1 VNINIIYFIGDM
13 AMGSLLRCAGYVL
26 VEYMGYKG
34 LREKGGTL
42 GYMDIF
48 DINTDISNMDTD
60 ILKTDIFSNM
70 NSVGTDIV
78 KKRTKMS
85 EILDRKFENISVSF
99 CALCSM
105 IKGAFIYI
113 FFRSFLE
120 IFIHIYPL
128 SSNPHPLSFI
138 P

>member
-1 VNINIIYFIGDM
+1 VNVNIINFTGDM

-42 GYMDIF
+42 GYTDIF
-48 DINTDISNMDTD
+48 DINTDISNMNTD
-60 ILKTDIFSNM
+60 ISNKDIFSNM
-70 NSVGTDIV
+70 NSRSTDII

-113 FFRSFLE
+113 FFRSFLDTF
-120 IFIHIYPL
+120 IFT
-128 SSNPHPLSFI
+128 
-138 P
+138 